1 MESSEG
7 HTSIEVRLQ
16 AFLQALPKFII
27 HYDRSQPI
35 REYMSFITPN

>member
-16 AFLQALPKFII
+16 AFLQTFPEFII
-27 HYDRSQPI
+27 HCDRSQHI
-35 REYMSFITPN
+35 RKYMSFITPN